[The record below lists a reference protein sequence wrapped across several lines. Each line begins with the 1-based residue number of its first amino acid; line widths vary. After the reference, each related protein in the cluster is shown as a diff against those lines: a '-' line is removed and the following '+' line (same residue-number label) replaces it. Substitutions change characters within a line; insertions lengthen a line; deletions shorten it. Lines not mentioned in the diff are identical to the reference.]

1 MSKVRV
7 LLEIDSDLY
16 AAVSNLRASIGG
28 SKLDE
33 ESIISYLL
41 AVGLERVLK
50 EDVEITE

>member
-16 AAVSNLRASIGG
+16 GSISQLNASIGG

-33 ESIISYLL
+33 ETIINYLL
-41 AVGLERVLK
+41 ALGLEQVL
-50 EDVEITE
+50 EQAEVTE